1 MAKRDNNENVEQTV
15 DEQNMAADGQE
26 NVQGEQAEGTADQ
39 AQADAG
45 AKDQADTETKIREAF
60 DAAHAAGKEEDE
72 VKLDM
77 IGAGATFKNVTRLFN
92 QFSVDAGLTV
102 SKEEKDQI
110 INQVLSGADL
120 STEESFNAKVA
131 ELQASLQG
139 STDKSAAALVRAY
152 AKKNGLEVFKKAKGA
167 AGESKTGFA
176 AKFYDWLAANP
187 TSSVEEATA
196 FIQGTNGHE
205 ETSENVKRH
214 QSHYLGVHRL
224 VNRVAGVAV

>member
-15 DEQNMAADGQE
+15 DEQNMAAEGQE
-26 NVQGEQAEGTADQ
+26 TEQAEGAADQ
-39 AQADAG
+39 G
-45 AKDQADTETKIREAF
+45 QADTETKIREAF

-110 INQVLSGADL
+110 INTVLSGADL

-131 ELQASLQG
+131 ELQSSLQG

-167 AGESKTGFA
+167 GGEAKAGFA
-176 AKFYDWLAANP
+176 GKFYEWLAANP
-187 TSSVEEATA
+187 TSSVEQATA
-196 FIQGTNGHE
+196 FIQGTDGNE
-205 ETSENVKRH
+205 ETTENVKRH
-214 QSHYLGVHRL
+214 QSHYLAIHRL

>member
-1 MAKRDNNENVEQTV
+1 MAKRDNENVEQTV
-15 DEQNMAADGQE
+15 DEQNLDAQ
-26 NVQGEQAEGTADQ
+26 NGEQAEAEGTNDQ
-39 AQADAG
+39 AQG
-45 AKDQADTETKIREAF
+45 QADTETAIRSAF

-72 VKLDM
+72 IKLDM

-110 INQVLSGADL
+110 INTVLSGADL

-167 AGESKTGFA
+167 SGEAKTGFA
-176 AKFYDWLAANP
+176 GKFYEWLVANP
-187 TSSVEEATA
+187 TSSVEQATA
-196 FIQGTNGHE
+196 FIQGTDGNE
-205 ETSENVKRH
+205 ETTENVKRH
-214 QSHYLGVHRL
+214 QSHYLSIHRL
-224 VNRVAGVAV
+224 VNRVAGVQVA